1 MEIRLNPSRQES
13 KSMTKNYKCMLI
25 TRKPG
30 SFVKK
35 NSSQENSY
43 KHMSIGVAG
52 ITSWGDNDQEVV
64 SKC

>member
-1 MEIRLNPSRQES
+1 
-13 KSMTKNYKCMLI
+13 MTKNYKCMLI